1 MMKQIVLMG
10 DSIFDNVSY
19 TQGGPSVIDQLRS
32 ELWSGDSASLLAVDG
47 DTTINIAAQIRRVPL
62 AATHLV
68 LSVGGND
75 ALRQL
80 ETLQTPAH
88 SVYKALETLASIAE
102 RFNADYRNMLK
113 QVMAMDKPLMVCSIY
128 DSVPGLTPALKTA
141 LTLFNDVIVRAAIEN
156 ALPVLDLRRVCREA
170 EDYSALSPIEPSSHG
185 GAKIAKAIARALST
199 HDYSIGACRVYV

>member
-1 MMKQIVLMG
+1 MKHIVLMG
-10 DSIFDNVSY
+10 DSIFDNVTY
-19 TQGGPSVIDQLRS
+19 TQGGPSVIDQLQS
-32 ELWSGDSASLLAVDG
+32 ELSSGDRASLLAVDG
-47 DTTINIAAQIRRVPL
+47 DTTINVAAQIRRVPST
-62 AATHLV
+62 ASHLV

-80 ETLQTPAH
+80 DTLQTPART
-88 SVYKALETLASIAE
+88 VYKALETLADMAA

-113 QVMAMDKPLMVCSIY
+113 QVVDIHKPLMLCTIY
-128 DSVPGLTPALKTA
+128 DSVPGLTPALQTA

-156 ALPVLDLRRVCREA
+156 ALPVLDLRIICREA

-199 HDYSIGACRVYV
+199 HDDSIRACRVYA